1 MPRLFVIG
9 DIHGHH
15 AALASLLEWIAV
27 DSGDTVIT
35 LGDHISGGPGSKG
48 VIDELLHLG
57 KRARV
62 ISLLGNH
69 ELLMQRALRSRE
81 FCSEWLTRGG
91 DSVLASYGNCPLV
104 DIPAA
109 HWSFIKSCRR
119 FYENH
124 RFIFVHGVVDPRL
137 PMKDQSDDKL
147 FWEKL
152 TGNLNH
158 CSGKTIICG
167 HTPQRTGVPLRRK
180 GVICIDTDI
189 KGNGWLTCLE
199 PATGRYWQANP
210 KGKRRK
216 ATL

>member
-1 MPRLFVIG
+1 MPRLLVIG

-15 AALASLLEWIAV
+15 AALTSLLEWIGVTA
-27 DSGDTVIT
+27 DDTLVT
-35 LGDHISGGPGSKG
+35 LGDHISGGPDSKG
-48 VIDELLHLG
+48 VIDELLELQ
-57 KRARV
+57 KRTRV

-69 ELLMQRALRSRE
+69 ELLMQRALQSQKKHRD
-81 FCSEWLTRGG
+81 WLTRGG
-91 DSVLASYGNCPLV
+91 ESILASYGNSPLAH
-104 DIPAA
+104 IPSA
-109 HWSFIKSCRR
+109 HWSFIRSCRR
-119 FYENH
+119 FYEH
-124 RFIFVHGVVDPRL
+124 GRFIFVHGVVDPRL
-137 PMKDQSDDKL
+137 PMEAQSDDKL

-167 HTPQRTGVPLRRK
+167 HTRQRSGVPLRRK

-199 PATGRYWQANP
+199 PATGRYWQINS